1 MKKYFDWNRFVRL
14 AKFDF
19 VQRKGFYLGH
29 IPLIFVLV
37 SLIHLLAWN
46 MFRFPREFIP
56 TNNLKITFFIG
67 LILATLV
74 ISGNSFREFYK
85 KETALQFLMV
95 PASSFEKF
103 CLKLLVGILPVVL
116 FYPFVYDW
124 AVEFSILITVF
135 IQKSILGKV
144 VVVEEYS
151 PIIQIGKTFTN
162 PEGGP
167 WWGSISLITFLFFFP
182 LYFYLGGLLYPKRPK
197 IYSFITLLAF
207 GFILI
212 MFVSL
217 FSVSLNIPVPFL
229 LSYPELS
236 ESTPMS
242 SSSLIMLGFFWLSIP
257 AMLVLSY
264 FKLKEKEV

>member
-29 IPLIFVLV
+29 LPLIFALV
-37 SLIHLLAWN
+37 SLIHFLSWN
-46 MFRFPREFIP
+46 VFRFPTGNIP
-56 TNNLKITFFIG
+56 TNNLKIIFFIG

-85 KETALQFLMV
+85 KETSLQFLMV

-103 CLKLLVGILPVVL
+103 FLKLLVGILPVVL
-116 FYPFVYDW
+116 FYPLIYDW
-124 AVEFSILITVF
+124 AVEFSIWATVVFQNLIFGRVITVD
-135 IQKSILGKV
+135 
-144 VVVEEYS
+144 EYT
-151 PIIQIGKTFTN
+151 PIIQLGTTLSN
-162 PEGGP
+162 PVDLP
-167 WWGSISLITFLFFFP
+167 WWGPISITTFWFFFP

-207 GFILI
+207 GLLLI
-212 MFVSL
+212 MFISL
-217 FSVSLNIPVPFL
+217 FSVSLRIHFPIL

-236 ESTPMS
+236 EGTPMS
-242 SSSLIMLGFFWLSIP
+242 SSSLIMLVFFWLTIP
-257 AMLVLSY
+257 TMLVLSY